1 MKPNKL
7 FLILGVLLAIAAL
20 NTVVWADGE
29 ADQTATAWPKKPAW
43 SFRLGTYFTDTSTQ
57 LRVDGP
63 GGNGT
68 LIDLTNVL
76 KIPSNATV
84 FRVNGDFRIAS
95 WFGLGLEYYGLS
107 RSKTVT
113 IDQEFT
119 AGDIVFNIDDT
130 VSSSW
135 KTSYL
140 DLALKFF
147 LLHRQRFD
155 LGIWVGAKVNFIQL
169 DLVNESAELGTATV
183 NKKTWYP
190 VPAGGIVFSYSILPR
205 LYLYGKAGWF
215 SYKISDTSKF
225 NNTRFD
231 ISLDYYVWKALG
243 LGVTY
248 AYSEG
253 SVTRSNTDF
262 TGYIKNRDSGFQIYG
277 VIGF

>member
-1 MKPNKL
+1 MRPNKL
-7 FLILGVLLAIAAL
+7 FLILGVLLAVVAL
-20 NTVVWADGE
+20 NAVVWAEGE
-29 ADQTATAWPKKPAW
+29 TATAWPKKPSW
-43 SFRLGTYFTDTSTQ
+43 SFRLGTYFADTSTQ

-63 GGNGT
+63 NGIPAGDV
-68 LIDLTNVL
+68 IDLTNVL
-76 KIPSNATV
+76 KIPSTATV

-113 IDQEFT
+113 IDQDFS
-119 AGDIVFNIDDT
+119 AGGIDFAINDT

-135 KTSYL
+135 KTSYV

-147 LLHRQRFD
+147 LLHRKRFD
-155 LGIWVGAKVNFIQL
+155 LGVWVGAKVHFIQL
-169 DLVNESAELGTATV
+169 DLMNESAELGTATV
-183 NKKTWYP
+183 NKKTWFP

-215 SYKISDTSKF
+215 SYKISDTSKYS
-225 NNTRFD
+225 NTRFD

-253 SVTRSNTDF
+253 SVNRDNADF
-262 TGYIKNRDSGFQIYG
+262 TGYIKNRDSGLQVYAA
-277 VIGF
+277 IGF